1 MTGPNY
7 AARPLVI
14 FGSAE
19 IARLARFYFEAD
31 GGRKVA
37 AFTIDDAYIDSD
49 TVEDLPLVPF
59 SKATEAYPPDRY
71 DMFVALSYAR
81 LNKLRQEKYE
91 QAKAAGYSLATYVCS
106 KTVTWGDLRVGDN
119 CFILENQTIQPGV
132 TIGDNVMIWSGNHI
146 GHGSTI
152 ADHVYVAS
160 HVVVSGHCEI
170 GRRCFLGVNAT
181 LKDFTKVGDDC
192 FIAMDA
198 SVTTDLAAGA
208 VALGSGA
215 QVLAADDRRARVLKR
230 AYFGD

>member
-71 DMFVALSYAR
+71 DAP
-81 LNKLRQEKYE
+81 Q
-91 QAKAAGYSLATYVCS
+91 QAAPGKIRAGEGGGLQPC
-106 KTVTWGDLRVGDN
+106 DL
-119 CFILENQTIQPGV
+119 CLLENR
-132 TIGDNVMIWSGNHI
+132 DL
-146 GHGSTI
+146 
-152 ADHVYVAS
+152 
-160 HVVVSGHCEI
+160 
-170 GRRCFLGVNAT
+170 GRPACR
-181 LKDFTKVGDDC
+181 
-192 FIAMDA
+192 
-198 SVTTDLAAGA
+198 
-208 VALGSGA
+208 
-215 QVLAADDRRARVLKR
+215 
-230 AYFGD
+230 